1 MTEPRFYTSVTDAD
15 KTAPISKEALD
26 ALRARDG
33 EAVETER
40 GGRAERGAPPER
52 DGQAERRPDGGPAR
66 LPSAGEQAAA
76 GRGAQQA
83 HTPGDHGG
91 FRSGSDDRESPFAAR
106 YVDPI
111 LHAGREPAG
120 RGGNGQPGYQP
131 PAYGGAGEAGRPSS
145 PSGVPAARASHPPAG
160 HRPAPPPPGPASA
173 APERPTGSAT
183 SAGYAGQGWGGYG
196 TPSHAGGYS
205 SGETPSAGS
214 TRYSAASAYPSA
226 PTYAPPAGFD
236 PSAPTSV
243 VGHPGAAGF
252 GTVAGAG
259 PFVGGSTLGSSP
271 IGRAA
276 SRGRVGA
283 PPRPARRARLLVRHI
298 DPWSTLKFSLVLA
311 VALFFVWLVAV
322 GVLYGVLEGMGVF
335 DKINGLYD
343 EVSGSS
349 GQRIITPGL
358 VLGTATLVGAVNIV
372 LMTALAT
379 IGSFVYNI
387 CSDLVGGVE
396 VTLAERD

>member
-1 MTEPRFYTSVTDAD
+1 MTEPRFYTSVTDPD

-26 ALRARDG
+26 AVRARDG
-33 EAVETER
+33 EAVETEH
-40 GGRAERGAPPER
+40 GGRAERGAASER
-52 DGQAERRPDGGPAR
+52 GGPAERRPDGAQAR
-66 LPSAGEQAAA
+66 STSTGEQGSAGRTGTPA
-76 GRGAQQA
+76 GDR
-83 HTPGDHGG
+83 GG
-91 FRSGSDDRESPFAAR
+91 FRSGSDDRESSFAAR

-111 LHAGREPAG
+111 LHGGRDPAG

-131 PAYGGAGEAGRPSS
+131 PAYGGAGEGGQPSS
-145 PSGVPAARASHPPAG
+145 PGGVPAARSSHPPAG
-160 HRPAPPPPGPASA
+160 HRPVPPPGAGSA
-173 APERPTGSAT
+173 PDRATGPAT
-183 SAGYAGQGWGGYG
+183 SAGYPGQGWGGYG
-196 TPSHAGGYS
+196 TQAPAGGYS

-214 TRYSAASAYPSA
+214 TRYSPASAYSA

-243 VGHPGAAGF
+243 VGHPGAGAPGL
-252 GTVAGAG
+252 GTVAGTG

-322 GVLYGVLEGMGVF
+322 GVLYGVLDGMGVF

-372 LMTALAT
+372 LMTALTT

-387 CSDLVGGVE
+387 CSDLVGGIE